1 MDEQEKQDDQK
12 IQGDQRELLLKIAH
26 CNIAD
31 RILDLLISGMD
42 EKEILDELR
51 NERGEGNKRQSD
63 DSVCIDNC
71 VKICSHQKELLEAS
85 DSKQEFTKAMFH
97 VPEPWN
103 GNLKTAEILFVG
115 SNPNINLK
123 EDFPK
128 FESEEWSEDK
138 KNEVVVFF
146 SDRLNR
152 LDLEND
158 IKNTRYWREIYKYAA
173 WILEATDPS
182 WAVDKENEE
191 DKKREIDSR
200 VALTEIVHCK
210 SKDETGVPEATQKC
224 FKKYTKKVIEYF
236 LNTTSGSGNKKIV
249 VFVGAKARDLICAG
263 ASTNTNN
270 VDRKKIAKYFGVSSE
285 NALFLC
291 FPHPSPKSTQW
302 KTWNSGK
309 VVKLGDR
316 KEGRKREETIK
327 KIIYEELKQ
336 YGYSLPS

>member
-1 MDEQEKQDDQK
+1 MNEQDIREKRRK
-12 IQGDQRELLLKIAH
+12 LLLKIAR
-26 CNIAD
+26 CEIAKE
-31 RILDLLISGMD
+31 RVSLLIRSKG
-42 EKEILDELR
+42 EKDPSNTHPCDDICKFQYDKIQNALD
-51 NERGEGNKRQSD
+51 KD
-63 DSVCIDNC
+63 DP
-71 VKICSHQKELLEAS
+71 
-85 DSKQEFTKAMFH
+85 KQEVTKAMFH

-316 KEGRKREETIK
+316 EEDRKREEIIK
-327 KIIYEELKQ
+327 EIIDEELKQ